1 MRSVAAKAMTVW
13 GRNRQLRF
21 IVVGVCNTAFGYA
34 CFAAIFL
41 AVDSRVHYLL
51 IQLIAHFLS
60 VCNAFVWHRRVTF
73 RSQLPWPK
81 QFVRFNLSYLG
92 ALAFGLVA
100 MPALV
105 AGFGLHPLL
114 AAAIVTIAT
123 VALSYALHNY
133 FSFSSR
139 PQ

>member
-1 MRSVAAKAMTVW
+1 MKNVAAKAMAVW

-21 IVVGVCNTAFGYA
+21 IVVGVSNTVFGYA
-34 CFAAIFL
+34 CFATIFL
-41 AVDSRVHYLL
+41 AVGGRVHYLL
-51 IQLIAHFLS
+51 IQLIAHLLS

-73 RSQLPWPK
+73 RSESPWPK

-123 VALSYALHNY
+123 VGLSYALHNS